1 MKQDRYRENEQLRK
15 GIVLWG
21 ANNIFYILSDPGEF
35 TCYLKGKILK
45 GAEEEY
51 NPLAVGDEVSFEED
65 GKGRGRILS
74 RFPRRNRIARFN
86 KKGKCAQTIAANIDQ
101 VLVVASPEEPPFR
114 PRFID
119 RVCVASEIER
129 IPVTICLNK
138 VDLGVDKVI
147 HRRLEVFSSMGYPV
161 LQISA
166 RTGEGL
172 STLQEYLL
180 DKRTVLLGQSGT
192 GKTSLLNVLLPGKER
207 KVGAIS
213 EKYNRG
219 THTTVLAYME
229 TASEGWQ
236 LIDTPGVREFEPV
249 GVLAS
254 ELGWY
259 FKDFLPFRGHCQY
272 PNCTHTLEPECGV
285 NEAVENGQ
293 IHPDRYES
301 YLRLFFALKE
311 RERILYNE

>member
-1 MKQDRYRENEQLRK
+1 MMDRGTVHRK
-15 GIVLWG
+15 GTVLWG
-21 ANNIFYILSDPGEF
+21 ANNIFYVSYDHTELA
-35 TCYLKGKILK
+35 CYIKGKILK

-65 GKGRGRILS
+65 GRGKGRILS
-74 RFPRRNRIARFN
+74 RFPRQNRIARFN

-101 VLVVASPEEPPFR
+101 VLVVTSPEEPPFR

-119 RVCVASEIER
+119 RVCVAAEIER
-129 IPVTICLNK
+129 IPVAICLNK
-138 VDLGVDKVI
+138 IDLGVDRVI
-147 HRRLEVFSSMGYPV
+147 HKRLAVFSRIGYPI
-161 LQISA
+161 LNISVK
-166 RTGEGL
+166 TGEGL
-172 STLQEYLL
+172 AELRQLL
-180 DKRTVLLGQSGT
+180 WDKRTVLLGQSGT
-192 GKTSLLNVLLPGKER
+192 GKTSILNALLPGKDR
-207 KVGAIS
+207 KVGPIS

-259 FKDFLPFRGHCQY
+259 FKDFLPFRERCQY
-272 PNCTHTLEPECGV
+272 PNCTHTLEPACGV
-285 NEAVENGQ
+285 NEAVEKAQ

-301 YLRLFFALKE
+301 YLRLYFALKE